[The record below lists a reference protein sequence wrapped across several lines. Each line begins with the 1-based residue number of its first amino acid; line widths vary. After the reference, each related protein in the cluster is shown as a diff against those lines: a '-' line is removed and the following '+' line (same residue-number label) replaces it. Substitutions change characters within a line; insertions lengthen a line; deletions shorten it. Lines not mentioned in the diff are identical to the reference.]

1 MLRPQFVLLI
11 WPKCCCCGNTHK
23 GPTLRQTIS
32 GFSAR
37 LTPKKMLGN
46 FVKMTKQNKTDNYSS
61 LRSLWS
67 PQTTRGDALSSETI
81 GDSFTFTQ
89 TQQQCQANTLACR
102 RHSPPWWSPLPHMA
116 ALFVQMPISCANWIA
131 RAVEGSANLVAV
143 MTLQW
148 AGETCHRLTR
158 HTTAATATANC
169 DCLNCVAT
177 NSVIPKR
184 MQTNKLTHN
193 YFELVSTSAHSLPSQ
208 EWVRLLLSLSIRIG
222 DVWSSE
228 WLGISRNFSNNEYD
242 NYC

>member
-1 MLRPQFVLLI
+1 MSLCFIAVIFSHESTKRGSCCSIFSRMLRPQFVLLI

-89 TQQQCQANTLACR
+89 TSSSAR
-102 RHSPPWWSPLPHMA
+102 RILWHVAGIPLRGGVHC
-116 ALFVQMPISCANWIA
+116 LIW
-131 RAVEGSANLVAV
+131 
-143 MTLQW
+143 
-148 AGETCHRLTR
+148 R
-158 HTTAATATANC
+158 H
-169 DCLNCVAT
+169 CLSKC
-177 NSVIPKR
+177 P
-184 MQTNKLTHN
+184 
-193 YFELVSTSAHSLPSQ
+193 
-208 EWVRLLLSLSIRIG
+208 
-222 DVWSSE
+222 
-228 WLGISRNFSNNEYD
+228 
-242 NYC
+242 